1 MLKLNK
7 KLMFVLDFALI
18 VMSMQMSTTAQAG
31 VTATASSVEKPELGP
46 EKAVD
51 GNKGSR
57 WSSEGLDNQWIE
69 FDLGQTKE
77 LVGAALYWEA
87 AFGEKYDILVSED
100 NKNWKVIFSQDNG
113 AGGIEDIDFEKTPA
127 RYVRLALKKRGTGW
141 GFSLFEVVIKTADEP
156 FGIGLAEPN
165 AILKMNWRFSANPQK
180 TIYIPKS
187 WEGAKVV
194 FLAGAITEEYT
205 LSIDG
210 KEAATVK
217 NLKKP
222 ARLDITEYITPGV
235 PNLFSVKPKEGSTGE
250 GVLKSLLLAKNSE
263 SDKLS
268 ELRKSS
274 PMDYYRL
281 LADLYSEGYFP
292 VWLNNKQDYWT
303 IVGTEDSYEES
314 LISSKG
320 IIGAYTLSFSLMPF
334 LYINDELVTFADAKI
349 DLSLE
354 ENYLPIP
361 TVKWTYKG
369 VDFTQK
375 FFACAKE
382 GKSATYVIYKLKNN
396 TAEKIKGKL
405 FLSIRPFE
413 VNPPWMHGGLTK
425 ITSIAI
431 SEDSKVI
438 KINNRRGIISLTKPD
453 GFGSSPYEQGDIITS
468 LIEGKLPA
476 QQSIEDASGHAS
488 ASLAYNF
495 ELSPNKES
503 EYLFVIPVDADINNF
518 AIPAKGQFFKNY
530 ELTKREWKEKLNRIE
545 INIPEEKVVNTLR
558 SNIAY
563 ILINKDGPSLQPG
576 SRSYE
581 RAWVRDGALIAAALL
596 RTSYPEV
603 SKKFVE
609 WMAKAQ
615 TSTGEIPCI
624 IEPKTGQIAGYARN
638 WLEYDAPGEFVFSVA
653 DYYNFTNDS
662 TFVKEM
668 FSTVEK
674 QLKILERLRAQML
687 DEKYKGTHSY
697 GILPKSH
704 SHEGYLDNP
713 QQSLWDDFWGL
724 KGWKDAQVLAKV
736 AEREDLIPWMSKEET
751 DFRKCLLE
759 DIKLVQAEKKFR
771 YIPSSI
777 GLAEIDAIS
786 VAIVFF
792 PTGEYQYLDRDQIYY
807 TMNRYY
813 NDEFRRRIDKGIVS
827 TYIPYEM
834 RAMNAFLMLD
844 EREKALEMVRYFL
857 KDLRPK
863 EWNHWAEVVPAN
875 PSAPMYVGDMPHS
888 WIGAIYIN
896 ALRNMFVY
904 EENDALILG
913 AGIDEKWLD
922 RAEGMSVKNLPV
934 YSGTISYSVRKEGNA
949 LRIKV
954 SGDAIPPKG
963 FVFRF
968 PLLHKKIADVK
979 VNNNQ
984 WNDFTERAVSFKTL
998 PVDIALT
1005 TK

>member
-1 MLKLNK
+1 MPNSNK
-7 KLMFVLDFALI
+7 CLTFFFSLI
-18 VMSMQMSTTAQAG
+18 LLINAAIAQAS
-31 VTATASSVEKPELGP
+31 VAATASSVEKPELGA
-46 EKAVD
+46 EKAID
-51 GNKGSR
+51 NNKGSR
-57 WSSEGLDNQWIE
+57 WSSEGSDNQWVE
-69 FDLGQTKE
+69 FDLGETKE
-77 LVGAALYWEA
+77 LVGAVLYWEA
-87 AFGEKYDILVSED
+87 AFGERYDILISED
-100 NKNWKVIFSQDNG
+100 NKNWKVLFSQDNG
-113 AGGIEDIDFEKTPA
+113 AGGIEDIDFDKAPA
-127 RYVRLALKKRGTGW
+127 RYVKLLLKKRGTGW
-141 GFSLFEVVIKTADEP
+141 GYSLFEVVIKTADEP
-156 FGIGLAEPN
+156 FGIGQAEPN
-165 AILKMNWRFSANPQK
+165 AILKMNWKFSANPEK

-194 FLAGAITEEYT
+194 FLAGAITEEYI
-205 LSIDG
+205 LSING
-210 KEAATVK
+210 REAATVK

-222 ARLDITEYITPGV
+222 ARLDITEYVTPGA
-235 PNLFSVKPKEGSTGE
+235 PNVFSVKAKEGSAGG

-263 SDKLS
+263 ADKLA
-268 ELRKSS
+268 ELRSS
-274 PMDYYRL
+274 SAMDYYRL
-281 LADLYSEGYFP
+281 LAGLYSEGYFP
-292 VWLNNKQDYWT
+292 LWLNNKQDYWT
-303 IVGTEDSYEES
+303 IVGTEESYEES

-320 IIGAYTLSFSLMPF
+320 IIGTYTAGFTLMPF

-361 TVKWTYKG
+361 TVKWTCKG

-375 FFACAKE
+375 FFAYTKE
-382 GKSATYVIYKLKNN
+382 GKSATYAVYKLKNN

-405 FLSIRPFE
+405 FFSIRPFE

-425 ITSIAI
+425 ITSIAN
-431 SEDSKVI
+431 SEDNRTI
-438 KINNRRGIISLTKPD
+438 KINNTRGVLSLTKPD
-453 GFGSSPYEQGDIITS
+453 SFGATSYEQGDIITS

-476 QQSIEDASGHAS
+476 QQSVEDASGHAS

-495 ELSPNKES
+495 ELSAGKES

-518 AIPAKGQFFKNY
+518 AIPASGEFFKYY
-530 ELTKREWKEKLNRIE
+530 ELTKKEWKEKLNRVE

-581 RAWVRDGALIAAALL
+581 RAWVRDGTLISAALL

-624 IEPKTGQIAGYARN
+624 IEPKTGQIAWYAKN
-638 WLEYDAPGEFVFSVA
+638 WLEYDGPGEFVFSVA
-653 DYYNFTNDS
+653 DYYGFTKDS
-662 TFVKEM
+662 GFVKEM
-668 FSTVEK
+668 FPTVEK
-674 QLKILERLRAQML
+674 NLKFLENLRVQML

-736 AEREDLIPWMSKEET
+736 TEREDLIPWMSKEET

-759 DIKLVQAEKKFR
+759 DIRLVQAEKKFK

-786 VAIVFF
+786 IAIVFF
-792 PTGEYQYLDRDQIYY
+792 PTGEYQYLDRNQIYY

-813 NDEFRRRIDKGIVS
+813 NDEFRRRLEKGIVS
-827 TYIPYEM
+827 THLPYEM

-844 EREKALEMVRYFL
+844 EREKALEMLGYFL
-857 KDLRPK
+857 GDLRPK
-863 EWNHWAEVVPAN
+863 EWNHWAEVIPAN

-904 EENDALILG
+904 EENDTLILG
-913 AGIDEKWLD
+913 AGIDEKWLA
-922 RAEGMSVKNLPV
+922 RAEGMSVRDLPV
-934 YSGTISYSVRKEGNA
+934 YSGKISYSVRKEGDV

-954 SGDAIPPKG
+954 SGTATPPKG
-963 FVFRF
+963 FVFRS
-968 PLLHKKIADVK
+968 PLLHKKIVEVK
-979 VNNNQ
+979 VNNSR
-984 WNDFTERAVSFKTL
+984 WTEFTEKTVSFSAL
-998 PVDIALT
+998 PADIALT
-1005 TK
+1005 IK